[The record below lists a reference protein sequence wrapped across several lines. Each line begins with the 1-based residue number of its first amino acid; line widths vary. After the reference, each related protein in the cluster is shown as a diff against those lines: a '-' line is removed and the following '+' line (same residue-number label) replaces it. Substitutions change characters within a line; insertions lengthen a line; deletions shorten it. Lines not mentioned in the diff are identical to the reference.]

1 MRASRIVRVIR
12 PAPAAGAIALAV
24 DVLYLALLAAQ
35 NDPTGSREAFVSAT
49 LAGCAALAFS
59 AFLLPPALGAGVLAL
74 AGVTLA
80 AWSVLAIFSIG
91 LLLAPA
97 AALALVAL
105 GHELPTARG
114 AGVAAAAGAGVASL
128 LLVVVGLVWTS

>member
-1 MRASRIVRVIR
+1 MRASRIVRVLR

-35 NDPTGSREAFVSAT
+35 GDPTGSREAFVSAT

-59 AFLLPPALGAGVLAL
+59 ALLLPPALGAGALAL

-80 AWSVLAIFSIG
+80 AWGFLAIFSIG
-91 LLLAPA
+91 LLLVPA
-97 AALALVAL
+97 AALAFVAL
-105 GHELPTARG
+105 GDELPAARG
-114 AGVAAAAGAGVASL
+114 AGIAAVAATGVA
-128 LLVVVGLVWTS
+128 LLVVVVGLAWTS